1 MIPDFLGNIPF
12 LSASLIDGFLLS
24 NFMGKFIVLVQLG
37 SSVLAGA
44 IIIGKWKELNSCIR
58 NSKAFTRAFVAK
70 KEVLD
75 YYLSRKKGQLVT
87 LELIYTRTCERLVK
101 NLDPAVR
108 NPMISLGSGAP
119 AAAFTAKEMN
129 LLRGTCE
136 HVADDEEIRIEWGMG
151 MLASIV
157 TASPMLGLLGT
168 VWGVLD
174 AFATMGD
181 KGTVLLSE
189 IAPAISSA
197 LLTTVIGLIVA
208 IPSTIC
214 YNIIAG
220 KIRQIDSDM
229 DGFCEELIG
238 RIALEYQGR
247 DN

>member
-1 MIPDFLGNIPF
+1 MMSDFFCNIPF
-12 LSASLIDGFLLS
+12 LSASLIDGFFLS
-24 NFMGKFIVLVQLG
+24 NFTGKMIVIIQLA
-37 SSVLAGA
+37 SSVMAAA
-44 IIIGKWKELNSCIR
+44 IIIGKMRELNSIIR
-58 NSKAFTRAFVAK
+58 SSRIFTHAFVAK
-70 KEVLD
+70 REVLD
-75 YYLSRKKGQLVT
+75 YYLSRKKGPLVT
-87 LELIYTRTCERLVK
+87 LELIYVRTCERLVK

-108 NPMISLGSGAP
+108 NPMISMGSGAP
-119 AAAFTAKEMN
+119 SAAFTAREIN

-136 HVADDEEIRIEWGMG
+136 HVADDEEIRIEFGTG
-151 MLASIV
+151 MLATIV
-157 TASPMLGLLGT
+157 AASPMLGLLGT

-197 LLTTVIGLIVA
+197 LLTTVIGLLVA
-208 IPSTIC
+208 IPSTIF
-214 YNIIAG
+214 YNIIAS